1 MVPTRPLNSTTFL
14 RSSSNPLSRRESSI
28 GPLIV
33 FIGDGLA
40 ITLGNKLSEVAPAA
54 IPFRLV
60 YRNFFRLILG
70 LWVECGFKHALK
82 IQESKEARYRLFLK
96 LVANTAFMHIAA
108 ITEYMVAHK
117 STI

>member
-1 MVPTRPLNSTTFL
+1 M
-14 RSSSNPLSRRESSI
+14 

-40 ITLGNKLSEVAPAA
+40 ITSGNKLSEVAPAA

-60 YRNFFRLILG
+60 DRNFFRLIIG
-70 LWVECGFKHALK
+70 LWVGCGFKQYLK
-82 IQESKEARYRLFLK
+82 IQESKEARYRPFLK
-96 LVANTAFMHIAA
+96 LMANTAFMHIAA
-108 ITEYMVAHK
+108 ITEYMVAHI